1 MSPEA
6 SKMSQE
12 SEIRLLHNED
22 TWVQGRAELKCMV
35 EAITKSHNETKKIET
50 V

>member
-1 MSPEA
+1 MLPEA
-6 SKMSQE
+6 SKMIQE
-12 SEIRLLHNED
+12 SEIRLLYNED
-22 TWVQGRAELKCMV
+22 TLVQGRAKLKCLV